1 VLFLSLLF
9 TTLLSGSLTAV
20 LLRWGSEWGAATLAP
35 YTLSLLRGRPAV
47 ALAIGMPFLVRLHV
61 FSAFATLALFPATD
75 AASALVAALSR
86 GGRWISTPAYRLFD
100 LGRKPVRIAARRLN
114 PAIWIWPELE

>member
-1 VLFLSLLF
+1 LFLSLLF

-35 YTLSLLRGRPAV
+35 YMLSLLRGRPAV
-47 ALAIGMPFLVRLHV
+47 VLAIGMPFLVRLHV
-61 FSAFATLALFPATD
+61 FSAFASLAMFPATD
-75 AASALVAALSR
+75 AASVLVAALSR
-86 GGRWISTPAYRLFD
+86 GGRLISTPAYRLFD
-100 LGRKPVRIAARRLN
+100 LGRKPVRVAARRLN